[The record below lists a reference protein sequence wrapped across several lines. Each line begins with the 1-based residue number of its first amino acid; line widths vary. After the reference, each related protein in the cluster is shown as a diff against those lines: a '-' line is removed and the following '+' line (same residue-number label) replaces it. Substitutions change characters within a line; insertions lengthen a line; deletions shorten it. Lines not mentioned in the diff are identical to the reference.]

1 MKSFKEIKTIIS
13 EGKLDDFDKA
23 YNTWIKATKKM
34 TVTFE
39 AAATKPAAVTSFKL
53 ALAKIE
59 KAIDNAGM
67 SNR

>member
-34 TVTFE
+34 TVAFE
-39 AAATKPAAVTSFKL
+39 AAATNQAGVTSFKL

-59 KAIDNAGM
+59 KAIDKGDM
-67 SNR
+67 RS

>member
-1 MKSFKEIKTIIS
+1 MKSFKAVLK
-13 EGKLDDFDKA
+13 EGKLDNFDKA
-23 YNTWIKATKKM
+23 YNTWLKATKKL
-34 TVTFE
+34 TATFE

-59 KAIDNAGM
+59 KAIDNADM

>member
-1 MKSFKEIKTIIS
+1 MIKHTIH
-13 EGKLDDFDKA
+13 GL
-23 YNTWIKATKKM
+23 KATKKL
-34 TVTFE
+34 TATFE

-59 KAIDNAGM
+59 KAIDNADM